1 MSELKQLLSR
11 RVIYLRQRAGMT
23 QEELAQ
29 AAGVGLDAI
38 GRLERGQVTPSVDTL
53 QAIAQ
58 VFQLDLSEFFRFE
71 GMRAPNPVLDE
82 LDEPGEWYLDR
93 STGGVS
99 GDQTAGRY
107 LFLLPTDPRCRKP
120 PRQGQAHF
128 SGLMKRTK
136 NPGRQQICPL
146 CRTSNL
152 DRPGGRYRRSQT
164 NHTRDSQC
172 AVLVN
177 RP

>member
-82 LDEPGEWYLDR
+82 LDELAGFLATKPLD
-93 STGGVS
+93 
-99 GDQTAGRY
+99 D
-107 LFLLPTDPRCRKP
+107 
-120 PRQGQAHF
+120 
-128 SGLMKRTK
+128 
-136 NPGRQQICPL
+136 ICFYSQL
-146 CRTSNL
+146 IRDAASHL
-152 DRPGGRYRRSQT
+152 DKVRRIS
-164 NHTRDSQC
+164 
-172 AVLVN
+172 AAL
-177 RP
+177 